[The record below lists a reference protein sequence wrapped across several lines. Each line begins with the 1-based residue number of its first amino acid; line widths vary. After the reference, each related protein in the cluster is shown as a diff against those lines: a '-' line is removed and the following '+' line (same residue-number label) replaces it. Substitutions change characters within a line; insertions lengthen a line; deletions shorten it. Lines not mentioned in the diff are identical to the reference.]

1 MLTRRHFLESAALAP
16 FFLRAA
22 SAAAQP
28 LRLAVIA
35 TGYDL
40 QSDPQQLC
48 DRFLMGYAWEGEWH
62 QPATKVVSLYMD
74 QKGEG
79 DLSGDRARQFGFKVY
94 PTIAEALS
102 AGGAALGCDAVLL
115 IPAGGKYARNEYP
128 ARKFFD
134 ECAKVF
140 EKSGKAVPVFNA
152 YNLAETFEQAKS
164 MVATAGKMK
173 FPLLAGSWMPLTW
186 RLPDFDLPT
195 DAEPEEVLIAGGGVS
210 DQMPY
215 HSLDA
220 LQSIVERRKG
230 GERGIASVQLIEGD
244 AVWEAQKAGVW
255 SKELL
260 SAALSRSDTPLGL
273 TVEDGRTQ
281 DLVGSGVL
289 PGLAAN
295 PSAYVIKY
303 RDGLRGTV
311 LLLNGAVRDYNF
323 AARIRGKGLLSW
335 QFLITPEPEATYST
349 GLAAHIEQMF
359 LTGKPPYPVERSL
372 LTAGVLEA
380 GAASQSR
387 GHKAVET
394 PQLAIAYKAPAKSE
408 YTRT

>member
-16 FFLRAA
+16 FLLK
-22 SAAAQP
+22 AAAAAEP
-28 LRLAVIA
+28 LRVAVIA
-35 TGYDL
+35 TAYDL

-48 DRFLMGYAWEGEWH
+48 DRFLVGYAWEGEWH
-62 QPATKVVSLYMD
+62 HPAMKVVSLYVD

-79 DLSGDRARQFGFKVY
+79 DLSGDRAQQFGFKVY
-94 PTIAEALS
+94 PTIGEALFV
-102 AGGAALGCDAVLL
+102 GGTQLACDAVLL
-115 IPAGGKYARNEYP
+115 IPAGGKYAENEYP

-134 ECAKVF
+134 ECVKAFQKG
-140 EKSGKAVPVFNA
+140 GKAVPVFNA
-152 YNLAETFEQAKS
+152 YNLAETFGQAKS
-164 MVATAGKMK
+164 MVTTAAKIK

-186 RLPDFDLPT
+186 RLPDFDLPA
-195 DAEPEEVLIAGGGVS
+195 DSEPEEVLIAGGGVS

-260 SAALSRSDTPLGL
+260 SSALSRSDTPLGL
-273 TVEDGRTQ
+273 TVKDGRTQ

-289 PGLAAN
+289 PGLATN

-311 LLLNGAVRDYNF
+311 LMLNGAVRDYNF
-323 AARIRGKGLLSW
+323 AARIRGKGHLSW
-335 QFLITPEPEATYST
+335 QFLITPEPD
-349 GLAAHIEQMF
+349 
-359 LTGKPPYPVERSL
+359 
-372 LTAGVLEA
+372 
-380 GAASQSR
+380 
-387 GHKAVET
+387 
-394 PQLAIAYKAPAKSE
+394 
-408 YTRT
+408 